1 MELEGKTAVITGGA
15 SGIGLATAR
24 RLAKSGVNLVL
35 GDIEETALD
44 QALKGLRDDGAKV
57 EGVRC
62 DVANEDDVIALRE
75 TALSQFGGVHVVFN
89 NAGVVG
95 GPTIGTPKK
104 VWDWVFGIDIG
115 GIVNGIN
122 AFVPYFLEQNEGHVV
137 STASLA
143 GLGGMP
149 GMGAYCASKFAVVGI
164 SESLFH
170 ELAMTG
176 KNVGVS
182 VLCPGFVR
190 TRIHQSHRNMPNEL
204 VSYNEDPMVKL
215 VNDVATS
222 AVNNG
227 IDPDDVA
234 AAVENAIRTNA
245 FWILTHERV
254 ALRTTEQ
261 RLEWM
266 KGGRPLMVDLEAAT
280 KAK

>member
-1 MELEGKTAVITGGA
+1 M
-15 SGIGLATAR
+15 
-24 RLAKSGVNLVL
+24 NLVL
-35 GDIEETALD
+35 GDIEETALEGAVKD
-44 QALKGLRDDGAKV
+44 LRDEGAKV
-57 EGVRC
+57 AGVRC
-62 DVANEDDVIALRE
+62 DVANEDDVNALRE
-75 TALSQFGGVHVVFN
+75 AALSQFGGVHVVFN

-115 GIVNGIN
+115 GVVNGIN

-137 STASLA
+137 NTASLA

-149 GMGAYCASKFAVVGI
+149 GMGAYCASKFAVVGM

-170 ELAMTG
+170 ELAMSG
-176 KNVGVS
+176 KDVGVS

-190 TRIHQSHRNMPNEL
+190 TRIHESHRNMPNEL
-204 VSYNEDPMVKL
+204 VSYNEDPMVKV

-222 AVNNG
+222 AVNSG

-234 AAVENAIRTNA
+234 LAVENAIRTNV
-245 FWILTHERV
+245 FWILTHQRV

-266 KGGRPLMVDLEAAT
+266 KGGRPLMVNIEAAT
-280 KAK
+280 RAD

>member
-1 MELEGKTAVITGGA
+1 MELQGKTAVITGGA

-24 RLAKSGVNLVL
+24 RLASSGMNLVL
-35 GDIEETALD
+35 GDIEDAALAG
-44 QALKGLRDDGAKV
+44 ALQGLADDGAKV
-57 EGVRC
+57 VGVHC
-62 DVANEDDVIALRE
+62 DVANEDDVNGLRE
-75 TALSQFGGVHVVFN
+75 AAITEFGGAHVVFN

-115 GIVNGIN
+115 GVVNGIN

-137 STASLA
+137 NTASLA

-149 GMGAYCASKFAVVGI
+149 GMGAYCASKFAVVGL

-170 ELAMTG
+170 ELAMSG
-176 KNVGVS
+176 KEVGVS

-190 TRIHQSHRNMPNEL
+190 TRIHESHRNMPNEL
-204 VSYNEDPMVKL
+204 VSYNEDPMVKI
-215 VNDVATS
+215 VNDVASS

-234 AAVENAIRTNA
+234 LAVENAIRTNA

-261 RLEWM
+261 RLGWM
-266 KGGRPLMVDLEAAT
+266 QGGAPLGINLEAAT
-280 KAK
+280 RP